1 MLKYNLRTLLSL
13 FNNTLLR
20 IMKSFTFFIF
30 IFLLVTNSFGQ
41 AFKKLADSEVNSS
54 KIEIAKKFANFY
66 LAALKNDSFYQFKDE
81 AVDILKNQ
89 LTEERQKASYKQIKD
104 MFGDFKSLD
113 YTETWIQ
120 KDDTVFKILRFKGD
134 FEKSDQKLE
143 IRVILNDTNKIAGFW
158 IKPWS
163 DMLQ

>member
-1 MLKYNLRTLLSL
+1 
-13 FNNTLLR
+13 
-20 IMKSFTFFIF
+20 MKSFTFFIF